1 MPTYIYIFNDLK
13 VFTKKPKYTFLKK
26 SIKKLPILEEVKK
39 YTICGKLEYTEYIVK
54 MLSIEQKVEML
65 EIEDGLNVIFNE
77 KDIGIIESYYQ
88 LNSKN
93 VEEIY
98 KTLTNYK
105 KKNALIFMLE

>member
-1 MPTYIYIFNDLK
+1 
-13 VFTKKPKYTFLKK
+13 
-26 SIKKLPILEEVKK
+26 
-39 YTICGKLEYTEYIVK
+39 
-54 MLSIEQKVEML
+54 L

-77 KDIGIIESYYQ
+77 KEIGIIESYYQ